1 MTITLEGI
9 GIWFCASSSKSYTV
23 HKTLVSVLL
32 FSTPALI
39 LVESPGYPQDLPSNQ
54 KMWPSSSILRNH
66 PSPFVFHLFLFSSI
80 ATWPLTWFLLPPFFS
95 FLLRWTFSFETCSL
109 LHFCPRT
116 LGVPWHFS
124 PDSAFWLLLILPW
137 IGYFAHPTLVPCKPN
152 VEINLLDKCLGWVY
166 LELIE
171 RGQTYLPPDPVK
183 SGQNCSQNRYD
194 FRYYHPPLGYSL
206 GCLFFSLI
214 SRSLDA
220 GVHLYSLENTSKSH
234 SHSNLPFYWMTGIWS
249 ITSKHGFLWNRWL
262 CFPCSKSLVCPN
274 RPSEWGFLTHIV
286 KVP

>member
-1 MTITLEGI
+1 MPLALRATLFTKPLFLCFSFPHLPLFWWRFQVTHRTCPATRKCDRPVPFSEITHLP
-9 GIWFCASSSKSYTV
+9 
-23 HKTLVSVLL
+23 L
-32 FSTPALI
+32 FSTSFYSAL
-39 LVESPGYPQDLPSNQ
+39 
-54 KMWPSSSILRNH
+54 
-66 PSPFVFHLFLFSSI
+66 
-80 ATWPLTWFLLPPFFS
+80 LLPGLWLGFCSLLFFV
-95 FLLRWTFSFETCSL
+95 FLLRWTYSFETCSL

-124 PDSAFWLLLILPW
+124 PDSAFWLLLVLPW

-206 GCLFFSLI
+206 GSLFFSLI
-214 SRSLDA
+214 SRRLDA
-220 GVHLYSLENTSKSH
+220 GVHLSSLENTSKSH

-249 ITSKHGFLWNRWL
+249 IISKHGFLWNR
-262 CFPCSKSLVCPN
+262 
-274 RPSEWGFLTHIV
+274 
-286 KVP
+286 